1 MNGLVLWWRERSLRE
16 QRLLLVMLGLLALLL
31 GWLLVVR
38 PLGDALDDAKRRHG
52 EAVVAL
58 AEARA
63 RAGAGASA
71 EPSAPPLPL
80 DSLLARSA
88 NEAGF
93 TGAQIA
99 ARGPARAEVV
109 IPAARPQALFA
120 WIARLE
126 AQGLVVSSLRA
137 RANPDST
144 VHVEAS
150 FRAGA
155 GQ

>member
-1 MNGLVLWWRERSLRE
+1 MNALVLWWRERSLRE

-63 RAGAGASA
+63 RAGGGSI
-71 EPSAPPLPL
+71 ERPAPPLPL
-80 DSLLARSA
+80 DSLVARSA

-93 TGAQIA
+93 AGAQIA
-99 ARGPARAEVV
+99 ARGPARADVV

-137 RANPDST
+137 RSNPDRT
-144 VHVEAS
+144 VHVEAAL
-150 FRAGA
+150 RAGA
-155 GQ
+155 AQ

>member
-1 MNGLVLWWRERSLRE
+1 MNAFVFWWRERSLRE
-16 QRLLLVMLGLLALLL
+16 QRLLLVMFGLLALLL

-38 PLGDALDDAKRRHG
+38 PLGDALDDARRRHG

-63 RAGAGASA
+63 RGGGGPSA
-71 EPSAPPLPL
+71 VRPAPPLPL
-80 DSLLARSA
+80 DSFVARSA

-99 ARGPARAEVV
+99 ARGPARADLV

-137 RANPDST
+137 RANPDRT
-144 VHVEAS
+144 VHVEAAL
-150 FRAGA
+150 RAGA
-155 GQ
+155 VR